1 MKAILV
7 SKENNTVKFTMEFSA
22 EEFESA
28 TVAAYK
34 KNKNQFPVDGFRK
47 GKAPRS
53 IIEKMYGEGVF
64 WDEAIDALLN
74 EHYVEALDE
83 LKLEVID
90 RPQME
95 GISDLKKGEGFT
107 VNFSVDVYPEIEVKD
122 YKGVEVE
129 QVIAAVEDKEIDAQI
144 EAIRKRNARMTVV
157 EGAAEDGDTVI
168 LDYAGF
174 VGEEQF
180 EGGTAEQQELK
191 LGSGQFIPGFEEQ
204 LVGVKPEESKDVV
217 VTFPEEY
224 QAPELAGKEAVF
236 KCTVHEIKREELPA
250 LDDEFVQEV
259 SEFDTL
265 DEYKADLKEKALKD
279 REAMNQSAAKN
290 EIVKKITDAN
300 EFDVPAAMVE
310 DEIERNIQQM
320 NANLMQQGLSL
331 DMYMQYTGQDMD
343 GLKNEIRE
351 DCKGRVASQVV
362 LRAIVEAEG
371 IEVTDEDIEQEF
383 KDMANLYNMD
393 LDKVKEILA
402 DSVEMMKSDI
412 KVRKAIDMLYAEAK
426 VNMVEAPAAPAETEK
441 TEE

>member
-1 MKAILV
+1 MKATLV
-7 SKENNTVKFTMEFSA
+7 SKENNKVKFTMEFSA
-22 EEFESA
+22 EEFENA
-28 TVAAYK
+28 TVEAYK
-34 KNKNQFPVDGFRK
+34 KNKNQFSIDGFRK

-74 EHYVEALDE
+74 EHYGAALDE

-122 YKGVEVE
+122 YKGIEVE
-129 QVIAAVEDKEIDAQI
+129 QLIAKVDDEAIDMQI
-144 EAIRKRNARMTVV
+144 ETIRKRNARMTVV
-157 EGAAEDGDTVI
+157 EDAAEEGDTVI

-224 QAPELAGKEAVF
+224 HAPDLAGKEAVF
-236 KCTVHEIKREELPA
+236 KCTVHEIKREELPE
-250 LDDEFVQEV
+250 LDDEFAQDV

-265 DEYKADLKEKALKD
+265 DEYKADLKEKALKET
-279 REAMNQSAAKN
+279 EAMNQNAAKN

-300 EFDVPAAMVE
+300 EFDVPAVMVE

-343 GLKNEIRE
+343 GLKDELRE
-351 DCKGRVASQVV
+351 DCKARVASQVV

-371 IEVTDEDIEQEF
+371 IEATDEDVEQEF
-383 KDMANLYNMD
+383 KDMANMYNMD
-393 LDKVKEILA
+393 LAQVKEILA
-402 DSVEMMKSDI
+402 ASVEMMKADI
-412 KVRKAIDMLYAEAK
+412 KIRKAIDMLYAEAK
-426 VNMVEAPAAPAETEK
+426 VNMVEAYTKAEEA
-441 TEE
+441 EEE

>member
-1 MKAILV
+1 MKATLV
-7 SKENNTVKFTMEFSA
+7 SKENNKVKFTMEFSA
-22 EEFESA
+22 EEFENA
-28 TVAAYK
+28 TVEAYK
-34 KNKNQFPVDGFRK
+34 KNKNQFTIDGFRK

-74 EHYVEALDE
+74 EHYGAALDE

-129 QVIAAVEDKEIDAQI
+129 QLIAKVDDEAIDMQI
-144 EAIRKRNARMTVV
+144 ETIRKRNARMTVV
-157 EGAAEDGDTVI
+157 EDAAAEGDTVI

-224 QAPELAGKEAVF
+224 HAPDLAGKEAVF
-236 KCTVHEIKREELPA
+236 KCTVHEIKREELPE
-250 LDDEFVQEV
+250 LDDEFAQEV

-265 DEYKADLKEKALKD
+265 EEYKADLKEKALKET
-279 REAMNQSAAKN
+279 EAMNQNAAKN
-290 EIVKKITDAN
+290 EVVKKITDAN
-300 EFDVPAAMVE
+300 EFEVPAAMVE

-343 GLKNEIRE
+343 GLKDELRE
-351 DCKGRVASQVV
+351 DCKARVASQVV

-371 IEVTDEDIEQEF
+371 IEATDEDVEQEF
-383 KDMANLYNMD
+383 KDMANMYNMD
-393 LDKVKEILA
+393 LAQVKEILA
-402 DSVEMMKSDI
+402 ASVEMMKADI
-412 KVRKAIDMLYAEAK
+412 KIRKAIDMLYAEAK
-426 VNMVEAPAAPAETEK
+426 VNMVEAYTKAEEA
-441 TEE
+441 EEE